1 MTKQQ
6 IGTFRDVGRLLAFSA
21 SFMAGVACADT
32 TWNNSAG
39 GDMAD
44 PNNWNN
50 GLPSSGTTAINP
62 PINGPLT
69 LSGDIDT
76 GSSYVWF
83 NHSGNSAL
91 DLTLNLGAGRTLT
104 CPSRTFFKPKATVTL
119 ASGTWKMTGDRFFV
133 GDNWSDATFIV
144 DGPDSALYGHTSGNY
159 YIQVGSSNGSSS
171 KSKNNLLLVRNGG
184 LVDGG
189 VIVGRLANPDSNEF
203 CGTNTFHVT
212 GTGSRL
218 VSSRNALNV
227 GCQQGLSQAI
237 IDDHATATLSQGFRL
252 GASYGD
258 GSPTRY
264 YAGDQNYLLVSGG
277 AVLNSA
283 GDGHVGYSSASN
295 LFDVAGGATATV
307 ARLYSS
313 FDVRDYVR
321 NGRVPFDNR
330 IVVRG
335 EDSRLV
341 VNGETRLGYIGGSHG
356 DSLLITDGASFTNGG
371 SFFIGNEGWGNA
383 VRVANGGK
391 WDAGQYVLVG
401 HHTRSNL
408 LEVADGGTLTMTSGA
423 QLRHSFNQL
432 RDGTP
437 NGWNTVWIHG
447 AGAMLTVSTPIRV
460 GRFADSFC
468 DAMRI
473 EDGGVL
479 QANSEFQT
487 PFNAKL
493 NEVDGARGGTAS
505 NFVLS
510 VTGTG
515 SIYDYRGG
523 DFTFCYNDND
533 VSTNM
538 FNRIYV
544 ADGGLLSITRS
555 GCCIAGGKASETT
568 YCEDNMMHIGPGGR
582 FLQVIATNNSN
593 DRNFRLGNNLMARRN
608 MVRVEGS
615 FAYTNTA
622 AAYNTSAGSFRI
634 GNVGSSNRL
643 EVVNGGDMTV
653 NGASFAIGFSANA
666 VGNSTYVGTNS
677 VLRFA
682 NMEVAHLGAS
692 GHSSRFTVDGGNLDA
707 YDAWRVC
714 VGTTLSASNCVFE
727 VLNGATATVTR
738 LVLADKSPNCLGI
751 VSNATLNI
759 IAHKDAAGNSIP
771 YAGYLDLAY
780 SAEAAGTSD
789 PANMRFVIAGHNG
802 KVRADDQVRIR
813 NASAKIVFQIP
824 AEGFA
829 ETPLVVKNFSEVTQG
844 ASIVVD
850 AAEDWPYGAKQTL
863 VELASGQTFSA
874 AANNLAVTCADDRL
888 CVRRSTNRI
897 YVYKPNGTMM
907 IFR

>member
-6 IGTFRDVGRLLAFSA
+6 IGTFRVVGRLLAFSA
-21 SFMAGVACADT
+21 SFVAGVACADT
-32 TWNNSAG
+32 TWNNTAG

-44 PNNWNN
+44 PNNWSN

-62 PINGPLT
+62 PISGPLT
-69 LSGDIDT
+69 LSEDINT
-76 GSSYVWF
+76 GSSYIWF
-83 NHSGNSAL
+83 NHSGNSAF
-91 DLTLNLGAGRTLT
+91 DLTLNLGAERTLT
-104 CPSRTFFKPKATVTL
+104 CPARTFVKPKAVVTL
-119 ASGTWKMTGDRFFV
+119 ANGTWKMTGDRFFV
-133 GDNWSDATFIV
+133 GDNWSDSTFIV
-144 DGPDSALYGHTSGNY
+144 NGANSALYGHTNGNY
-159 YIQVGSSNGSSS
+159 YIEVGSSNGSN
-171 KSKNNLLLVRNGG
+171 SKNNLLLVRNGG
-184 LVDGG
+184 LVNGG
-189 VIVGRLANPDSNEF
+189 VIVGRLANPDSREF

-218 VSSRNALNV
+218 VSSLYPLDV

-237 IDDHATATLSQGFRL
+237 IDDHATATLSKGFRL

-258 GSPTRY
+258 GNPTRY

-277 AVLNSA
+277 AVLSAA

-295 LFDVAGGATATV
+295 LFEVAGGATATV
-307 ARLYSS
+307 ARLYTSY
-313 FDVRDYVR
+313 DAKDTVR
-321 NGRVPFDNR
+321 NGRVPFGNR
-330 IVVRG
+330 VVVHG

-341 VNGETRLGYIGGSHG
+341 VNGETHLGQIGNSYG
-356 DSLLITDGASFTNGG
+356 DSLLITDGASLTNCGA
-371 SFFIGNEGWGNA
+371 FYIGVGGWGNA
-383 VRVANGGK
+383 VRVVNGGK
-391 WDAGQYVLVG
+391 WITDQYLLVG
-401 HHTRSNL
+401 HHSRSNL
-408 LEVADGGTLTMTSGA
+408 LEIADGGTLTLTGA
-423 QLRHSFNQL
+423 QLRQSFNQL
-432 RDGTP
+432 QDGAP
-437 NGWNTVWIHG
+437 NGWNTVWVHG
-447 AGAMLTVSTPIRV
+447 AGAKLTVSTIIRV

-479 QANSEFQT
+479 LQASGEFQT

-493 NEVDGARGGTAS
+493 NEVNGARGGTSS

-510 VTGTG
+510 VTGAG
-515 SIYDYRGG
+515 SVYDFQGG
-523 DFTFCYNDND
+523 DFTFCCNDND
-533 VSTNM
+533 ISTNM

-555 GCCIAGGKASETT
+555 ACCIAGGKAVETA

-677 VLRFA
+677 VLRLA
-682 NMEVAHLGAS
+682 NMEVAHFGAS
-692 GHSSRFTVDGGNLDA
+692 GHSSRFTVDGGALDA
-707 YDAWRVC
+707 YDTWRVC

-727 VLNGATATVTR
+727 VLNGATATVSR

-759 IAHKDAAGNSIP
+759 VAHKDAAGNSIP
-771 YAGYLDLAY
+771 YVGYLDLAY

-789 PANMRFVIAGHNG
+789 PANMRFVIAGRYG

-829 ETPLVVKNFSEVTQG
+829 ETPLVVKNFADVTQG
-844 ASIVVD
+844 ASIVVE

-874 AANNLAVTCADDRL
+874 AVNNLAVTSTDDRL
-888 CVRRSTNRI
+888 CVRRSTNSI